1 MSDFFS
7 IGWSNYIALVSLVGI
22 VWCIWLLFSQRKAK
36 VVHTP
41 DGAVADTGHVWD
53 GDLRELNNPLPRWW
67 MWMFL
72 LSCIFGLVYLV
83 LFPGLGSFP
92 GIMGYSTDRSLMKS
106 MTTANDELKPVYAK
120 YVTMDIEQVAADP
133 KAREMGQRLFL
144 NSCAQCH
151 GSDAGGA
158 KGFPNLTDGDWLYG
172 GSPENIKTTITNG
185 RGGVMPPFPQL
196 DSKQIVDVANYV
208 RSLSGL
214 PADDLKAARG
224 AEVFKA
230 NCVACHG
237 ADGKGNIAIGAPNLT
252 DKTWLY
258 GSSEATIVETV
269 TKGRTAM
276 MPAQDKVLSPEKIQ
290 LLTAYVWG
298 LSNNKQPAAA
308 QAEVK

>member
-1 MSDFFS
+1 MSDFFNS
-7 IGWSNYIALVSLVGI
+7 GWSNYIALVSLVGI
-22 VWCIWLLFSQRKAK
+22 VWCIWLLASQRKAK
-36 VVHTP
+36 VIHTA

-67 MWMFL
+67 AWMFL
-72 LSCIFGLVYLV
+72 LSCFFALGYLV

-92 GIMGYSTDRSLMKS
+92 GVVGYTTDGALMSS
-106 MTTANDELKPVYAK
+106 MTEANDELKPVYAK
-120 YVTMDIEQVAADP
+120 YVQMDIEQVAADP

-172 GSPENIKTTITNG
+172 GSPENIKTTLING
-185 RGGVMPPFPQL
+185 RNGVMPAFGHL
-196 DSKQIVDVANYV
+196 ESAQIVDLANYV

-214 PADDLKAARG
+214 PADDAKVARG
-224 AEVFKA
+224 AELFKT
-230 NCVACHG
+230 NCAACHG
-237 ADGKGNIAIGAPNLT
+237 ADGKGNIAMGAPNLT

-258 GSSEATIVETV
+258 GGSEATIVETL
-269 TKGRTAM
+269 TKGRMAM
-276 MPAQDKVLSPEKIQ
+276 MPSQDKVLSPEKIH

-298 LSNNKQPAAA
+298 LSNNKTATA
-308 QAEVK
+308 K

>member
-1 MSDFFS
+1 MSDFFNS
-7 IGWSNYIALVSLVGI
+7 GWSNYIALVSLVGI

-36 VVHTP
+36 VIHTA

-92 GIMGYSTDRSLMKS
+92 GVVGYSTDGALMSS
-106 MTTANDELKPVYAK
+106 MTEANDELKPVYAK
-120 YVTMDIEQVAADP
+120 YVKMDIEQVAVDP

-151 GSDAGGA
+151 GSDAGGS

-172 GSPENIKTTITNG
+172 GSPENIKTTLING
-185 RGGVMPPFPQL
+185 RNGVMPAYGHL
-196 DSKQIVDVANYV
+196 DTAQIVDLANYV

-214 PADDLKAARG
+214 PADDAKVTRG
-224 AEVFKA
+224 AEAFQS

-237 ADGKGNIAIGAPNLT
+237 VDGKGNIALGAPNLT
-252 DKTWLY
+252 DKNWLY
-258 GSSEATIVETV
+258 GGSEATIVETL
-269 TKGRTAM
+269 TKGRMAM
-276 MPAQDKVLSPEKIQ
+276 MPSQDKVLSPEKIH

-298 LSNNKQPAAA
+298 LSNNKTATA
-308 QAEVK
+308 K

>member
-1 MSDFFS
+1 MSDFFNS
-7 IGWSNYIALVSLVGI
+7 GWSNYIALVSLVGI
-22 VWCIWLLFSQRKAK
+22 VWCVWLLFSQRKAK
-36 VVHTP
+36 VVHTA

-72 LSCIFGLVYLV
+72 LSCIFGLIYLV
-83 LFPGLGSFP
+83 LFPGLGSYP
-92 GIMGYSTDRSLMKS
+92 GVVGYSTDGALMSS
-106 MTTANDELKPVYAK
+106 MTEANDELKPVYAK
-120 YVTMDIEQVAADP
+120 YVKMDIEQVAADP

-158 KGFPNLTDGDWLYG
+158 KGFPNLTDRDWLYG
-172 GSPENIKTTITNG
+172 GSPENIKTTLING
-185 RGGVMPPFPQL
+185 RNGVMPAYGHL
-196 DSKQIVDVANYV
+196 ESAQIVDLANYV

-214 PADDLKAARG
+214 PADDAKVARG
-224 AEVFKA
+224 AELFKA

-237 ADGKGNIAIGAPNLT
+237 TDGKGNIVLGAPNLT

-258 GSSEATIVETV
+258 GGSEATIVETL
-269 TKGRTAM
+269 TKGRMAM
-276 MPAQDKVLSPEKIQ
+276 MPSQDKVLSPEKIH

-298 LSNNKQPAAA
+298 LSNNKTAAA
-308 QAEVK
+308 K

>member
-1 MSDFFS
+1 MSDFFNS
-7 IGWSNYIALVSLVGI
+7 GWSNYIALVSLVGI

-36 VVHTP
+36 VVHTAN
-41 DGAVADTGHVWD
+41 GAVADTGHVWD

-83 LFPGLGSFP
+83 LFPGLGSYP
-92 GIMGYSTDRSLMKS
+92 GVVGYSTDGALMSS
-106 MTTANDELKPVYAK
+106 MTEANDELKPVYAK
-120 YVTMDIEQVAADP
+120 YVKMDIEQVAADP

-172 GSPENIKTTITNG
+172 GSPENIKTTLING
-185 RGGVMPPFPQL
+185 RNGVMPAYGHL
-196 DSKQIVDVANYV
+196 ESAQIVDLANYV

-214 PADDLKAARG
+214 PADDAKVARG
-224 AEVFKA
+224 AELFKA

-237 ADGKGNIAIGAPNLT
+237 ADGKGNIALGAPNLT

-258 GSSEATIVETV
+258 GGSEATIVETL
-269 TKGRTAM
+269 TKGRMAM
-276 MPAQDKVLSPEKIQ
+276 MPSQDKVLSPEKIH

-298 LSNNKQPAAA
+298 LSNNKTAAA
-308 QAEVK
+308 K

>member
-1 MSDFFS
+1 MSDFFNS
-7 IGWSNYIALVSLVGI
+7 GWSNYIALVSLVGI

-36 VVHTP
+36 VVHTA

-83 LFPGLGSFP
+83 LFPGLGSYP
-92 GIMGYSTDRSLMKS
+92 GVVGYSTDGALMSS
-106 MTTANDELKPVYAK
+106 MTEANDELKPVYAK
-120 YVTMDIEQVAADP
+120 YVKMDIEQVAADP

-172 GSPENIKTTITNG
+172 GSPENIKTTLING
-185 RGGVMPPFPQL
+185 RNGVMPAYGHL
-196 DSKQIVDVANYV
+196 ESAQIVDLANYV

-214 PADDLKAARG
+214 PVDDAKVARG
-224 AEVFKA
+224 AELFKA

-237 ADGKGNIAIGAPNLT
+237 ADGKGNIALGAPNLT

-258 GSSEATIVETV
+258 GGSEATIVETL
-269 TKGRTAM
+269 TKGRMAM
-276 MPAQDKVLSPEKIQ
+276 MPSQDKVLSPEKIH

-298 LSNNKQPAAA
+298 LSNNKTAAA
-308 QAEVK
+308 K

>member
-7 IGWSNYIALVSLVGI
+7 SAWSNYIALVSLVGI

-36 VVHTP
+36 VLHTA

-72 LSCIFGLVYLV
+72 LSCIFALVYLV
-83 LFPGLGSFP
+83 LYPGLGSYP
-92 GIMGYSTDRSLMKS
+92 GILGYSTDGALMSS
-106 MTTANDELKPVYAK
+106 MTNANNELKPVYAK
-120 YVTMDIEQVAADP
+120 YVKMDIEQVAADP

-151 GSDAGGA
+151 GSDAGGS

-172 GSPENIKTTITNG
+172 GSPENIRTTIVNG
-185 RGGVMPPFPQL
+185 RAGVMPPFPQL
-196 DSKQIVDVANYV
+196 DDKQIADVTNYV
-208 RSLSGL
+208 RSLSRL
-214 PADDLKAARG
+214 PADDLKVARG

-230 NCVACHG
+230 NCIACHG
-237 ADGKGNIAIGAPNLT
+237 ADGKGNIVLGAPNLA

-258 GSSEATIVETV
+258 GSSEVVVIETL
-269 TKGRTAM
+269 TKGRMAM
-276 MPAQDKVLSPEKIQ
+276 MPAQDKVLSSEKIH

-298 LSNNKQPAAA
+298 LSNNKSAA
-308 QAEVK
+308 K

>member
-7 IGWSNYIALVSLVGI
+7 SAWSIYIALVSLLGI

-36 VVHTP
+36 VLHTA

-72 LSCIFGLVYLV
+72 LSCIFALVYLV
-83 LFPGLGSFP
+83 LYPGLGSYP
-92 GIMGYSTDRSLMKS
+92 GILGYSTDGALMS
-106 MTTANDELKPVYAK
+106 FMTNANDELKPVYAK
-120 YVTMDIEQVAADP
+120 YVKMDIEQVAADP

-151 GSDAGGA
+151 GSDAGGS

-172 GSPENIKTTITNG
+172 GSPENIKTTIVNG

-196 DSKQIVDVANYV
+196 EDKQIVDVTNYV

-214 PADDLKAARG
+214 PADDLRITRG
-224 AEVFKA
+224 VEVFKA

-237 ADGKGNIAIGAPNLT
+237 VDGKGNIALGAPNLA

-258 GSSEATIVETV
+258 GSSEAVIIETI
-269 TKGRTAM
+269 TKGRMAM
-276 MPAQDKVLSPEKIQ
+276 MPAQDKVLSSEKIH

-298 LSNNKQPAAA
+298 LSNNKSAA
-308 QAEVK
+308 K

>member
-7 IGWSNYIALVSLVGI
+7 SGWSAYIALVSLVGI

-36 VVHTP
+36 VVHTA

-92 GIMGYSTDRSLMKS
+92 GVLGYSTDGSLMKS

-172 GSPENIKTTITNG
+172 GSPENIKTTIVNG

-224 AEVFKA
+224 ADVFKS
-230 NCVACHG
+230 NCAACHG
-237 ADGKGNIAIGAPNLT
+237 PDGKGNIALGAPNLT
-252 DKTWLY
+252 DKVWLY
-258 GSSEATIVETV
+258 GGSEATIVETV
-269 TKGRTAM
+269 TKGRMAM

-298 LSNNKQPAAA
+298 LSNNKPAAA
-308 QAEVK
+308 K

>member
-1 MSDFFS
+1 MSDFLGA
-7 IGWSNYIALVSLVGI
+7 GWSTYIALVTLVGI
-22 VWCIWLLFSQRKAK
+22 VWCIWLLFSQRKTK
-36 VVHTP
+36 VTLKP
-41 DGAVADTGHVWD
+41 DGQVDDTGHVWD
-53 GDLRELNNPLPRWW
+53 DDLRELNNPLPRWW

-72 LSCIFGLVYLV
+72 ISCIFALVYLA
-83 LFPGLGSFP
+83 LYPGLGSYP
-92 GIMGYSTDRSLMKS
+92 GILGYSTDGALMKS

-120 YVTMDIEQVAADP
+120 YVKMDIEQIAADP
-133 KAREMGQRLFL
+133 QAREMGQRLFL

-151 GSDAGGA
+151 GSDAGGS

-214 PADDLKAARG
+214 PADDLKTARG

-230 NCVACHG
+230 NCAACHG
-237 ADGKGNIAIGAPNLT
+237 PDGKGNIALGAPNLT
-252 DKTWLY
+252 DKVWLY
-258 GSSEATIVETV
+258 GGSEATIVETV
-269 TKGRTAM
+269 TKGRMAM

-298 LSNNKQPAAA
+298 LSNNKQATAS
-308 QAEVK
+308 K

>member
-7 IGWSNYIALVSLVGI
+7 SAWSNYIALVSLVGI

-36 VVHTP
+36 VLHTA

-72 LSCIFGLVYLV
+72 LSCIFALVYLV
-83 LFPGLGSFP
+83 LYPGLGSYP
-92 GIMGYSTDRSLMKS
+92 GILGYSTDGALMSS
-106 MTTANDELKPVYAK
+106 MTNANDELKPVYAK
-120 YVTMDIEQVAADP
+120 YVKMDIEQVAADP

-151 GSDAGGA
+151 GSDAGGS

-172 GSPENIKTTITNG
+172 GSPENIRTTIVNG
-185 RGGVMPPFPQL
+185 RAGVMPPFPQL
-196 DSKQIVDVANYV
+196 DDKQIADVTNYV
-208 RSLSGL
+208 RSLSRL
-214 PADDLKAARG
+214 PADDLKVARG

-230 NCVACHG
+230 NCIACHG
-237 ADGKGNIAIGAPNLT
+237 ADGKGNIVLGAPNLA

-258 GSSEATIVETV
+258 GSSEAVIIETI
-269 TKGRTAM
+269 TKGRMAM
-276 MPAQDKVLSPEKIQ
+276 MPAQDKVLSSEKIH

-298 LSNNKQPAAA
+298 LSNNKSAA
-308 QAEVK
+308 K

>member
-7 IGWSNYIALVSLVGI
+7 SGWSNYIALVSLVGI

-36 VVHTP
+36 VVHTAE
-41 DGAVADTGHVWD
+41 GAVADTGHVWD

-92 GIMGYSTDRSLMKS
+92 GVLGYSTDGSLMKS

-172 GSPENIKTTITNG
+172 GSPENIKTTIVNG

-214 PADDLKAARG
+214 PADDIKVARG

-230 NCVACHG
+230 NCAACHG
-237 ADGKGNIAIGAPNLT
+237 ADGKGNIALGAPNLT

-258 GSSEATIVETV
+258 GGSEATIIETV
-269 TKGRTAM
+269 TKGRMAM
-276 MPAQDKVLSPEKIQ
+276 MPAQDKVLSPEKIH

-298 LSNNKQPAAA
+298 LSNNKQPAT
-308 QAEVK
+308 VK

>member
-7 IGWSNYIALVSLVGI
+7 SAWSNYIALVSLVGI

-36 VVHTP
+36 VLHTA

-72 LSCIFGLVYLV
+72 LSCIFALVYLV
-83 LFPGLGSFP
+83 LYPGLGSYP
-92 GIMGYSTDRSLMKS
+92 GILGYSTDGALMSS
-106 MTTANDELKPVYAK
+106 MTNANNELKPVYAK
-120 YVTMDIEQVAADP
+120 YVKMDIEQVAADP

-151 GSDAGGA
+151 GSDAGGS

-172 GSPENIKTTITNG
+172 GSPENIRTTIVNG

-196 DSKQIVDVANYV
+196 DDKQIADVTNYV
-208 RSLSGL
+208 RNLSRL
-214 PADDLKAARG
+214 PADDLKVARG

-230 NCVACHG
+230 NCIACHG
-237 ADGKGNIAIGAPNLT
+237 ADGKGNIVLGAPNLA

-258 GSSEATIVETV
+258 GSSEAVVIETL
-269 TKGRTAM
+269 TKGRMAM
-276 MPAQDKVLSPEKIQ
+276 MPAQDKVLSSEKIH

-298 LSNNKQPAAA
+298 LSNNKSAA
-308 QAEVK
+308 K

>member
-7 IGWSNYIALVSLVGI
+7 SGWSIYIALVSLVGI
-22 VWCIWLLFSQRKAK
+22 FWCIWLLASVRKAK
-36 VVHTP
+36 VILGP
-41 DGAVADTGHVWD
+41 DGQVTDTGHVWD
-53 GDLRELNNPLPRWW
+53 DNLRELNNPLPRWW

-83 LFPGLGSFP
+83 LYPGLGAYP
-92 GIMGYSTDRSLMKS
+92 GILGYSTDGSLMKS

-120 YVTMDIEQVAADP
+120 YVKMDIVQVAADP

-158 KGFPNLTDGDWLYG
+158 KGFPNLTDRDWLYG

-185 RGGVMPPFPQL
+185 RSGVMPPFPQL

-237 ADGKGNIAIGAPNLT
+237 ADGKGNIALGAPNLT

-269 TKGRTAM
+269 TKGRMAM

-298 LSNNKQPAAA
+298 LSNNQQPAAT
-308 QAEVK
+308 K

>member
-7 IGWSNYIALVSLVGI
+7 SGWSSYIALVSLVGI
-22 VWCIWLLFSQRKAK
+22 VWCVWLLFSQRKAK
-36 VVHTP
+36 VVHTA

-72 LSCIFGLVYLV
+72 LSCVFGLVYLV

-92 GIMGYSTDRSLMKS
+92 GVLGYSTDGSLMKS
-106 MTTANDELKPVYAK
+106 MTSANEELKPVYAK
-120 YVTMDIEQVAADP
+120 YVTMDSEQGSADP

-172 GSPENIKTTITNG
+172 GSPENIKTTLING
-185 RGGVMPPFPQL
+185 RAGVMPPFPQL

-224 AEVFKA
+224 ADVYKS
-230 NCVACHG
+230 NCAACHG
-237 ADGKGNIAIGAPNLT
+237 PEGKGNIALGAPNLT
-252 DKTWLY
+252 DKVWLY
-258 GSSEATIVETV
+258 GGSEATIIETV
-269 TKGRTAM
+269 TKGRMAM
-276 MPAQDKVLSPEKIQ
+276 MPAQDKVLSPEKIH

-308 QAEVK
+308 K

>member
-7 IGWSNYIALVSLVGI
+7 SAWSNYIALVSLVGI

-36 VVHTP
+36 VLHTA

-72 LSCIFGLVYLV
+72 LSCIFALVYLV
-83 LFPGLGSFP
+83 LYPGLGSYP
-92 GIMGYSTDRSLMKS
+92 GILGYSTDGALMSS
-106 MTTANDELKPVYAK
+106 MTNANNELKPVYAK
-120 YVTMDIEQVAADP
+120 YVKMDIEQVAADP

-151 GSDAGGA
+151 GSDAGGS

-172 GSPENIKTTITNG
+172 GSPENIRTTIVNG
-185 RGGVMPPFPQL
+185 RAGVMPPFPQL
-196 DSKQIVDVANYV
+196 DDKQIADVTNYV
-208 RSLSGL
+208 RNLSRL
-214 PADDLKAARG
+214 PADDLKVARG

-237 ADGKGNIAIGAPNLT
+237 ADGKGNIVLGAPNLA

-258 GSSEATIVETV
+258 GSSEAVVIETL
-269 TKGRTAM
+269 TKGRMAM
-276 MPAQDKVLSPEKIQ
+276 MPAQDKVLSSEKIH

-298 LSNNKQPAAA
+298 LSNNKSAA
-308 QAEVK
+308 K

>member
-1 MSDFFS
+1 MSDFLGA
-7 IGWSNYIALVSLVGI
+7 GWSAYIALVTLVGI
-22 VWCIWLLFSQRKAK
+22 VWCIWLLLSQRTTK
-36 VVHTP
+36 VTLKP
-41 DGAVADTGHVWD
+41 DGDVADTGHVWD

-72 LSCIFGLVYLV
+72 ISCIFGLVYLV
-83 LFPGLGSFP
+83 LYPGLGSYP
-92 GIMGYSTDRSLMKS
+92 GILGYSTDGALMKS
-106 MTTANDELKPVYAK
+106 MTTANDELKPIYAQ
-120 YVTMDIEQVAADP
+120 YVKMDIEQIAADP

-151 GSDAGGA
+151 GSDAGGS

-214 PADDLKAARG
+214 PSDDLKAARG
-224 AEVFKA
+224 SEVFKA

-237 ADGKGNIAIGAPNLT
+237 ADAKGNIALGAPNLT

-269 TKGRTAM
+269 TKGRMAM

-298 LSNNKQPAAA
+298 LSNNKQPAS
-308 QAEVK
+308 K

>member
-7 IGWSNYIALVSLVGI
+7 SAWSNYIALVSLVGI

-36 VVHTP
+36 VLHTA

-72 LSCIFGLVYLV
+72 LSCIFALVYLV
-83 LFPGLGSFP
+83 LYPGLGSYP
-92 GIMGYSTDRSLMKS
+92 GILGYSTDGALMSS
-106 MTTANDELKPVYAK
+106 MTNANNELKPVYAK
-120 YVTMDIEQVAADP
+120 YVKMDIEQVAADP

-151 GSDAGGA
+151 GSDAGGS

-172 GSPENIKTTITNG
+172 GSPENIKTTIVNG

-196 DSKQIVDVANYV
+196 EDKQIVDVTNYV

-214 PADDLKAARG
+214 PADDLRITRG

-237 ADGKGNIAIGAPNLT
+237 VDGKGNIALGAPNLA

-258 GSSEATIVETV
+258 GSSEAVIIETI
-269 TKGRTAM
+269 TKGRMAM
-276 MPAQDKVLSPEKIQ
+276 MPAQDKVLSSEKIH

-298 LSNNKQPAAA
+298 LSNNKSAA
-308 QAEVK
+308 K

>member
-1 MSDFFS
+1 MSDFLS
-7 IGWSNYIALVSLVGI
+7 GGWSIYIALIALAGI
-22 VWCIWLLFSQRKAK
+22 FWCIWLLFSQRKAK
-36 VVHTP
+36 VVHTA

-53 GDLRELNNPLPRWW
+53 GDLRELNNPLPSWW

-72 LSCIFGLVYLV
+72 LSCIFALVYLI

-92 GIMGYSTDRSLMKS
+92 GVVGYSTDGALMKS
-106 MTTANDELKPVYAK
+106 MTAANDELKPVYAK
-120 YVTMDIEQVAADP
+120 YVKMDIEQVAADP

-172 GSPENIKTTITNG
+172 GSPENIKTTIVNG
-185 RGGVMPPFPQL
+185 RAGVMPPFPQL

-214 PADDLKAARG
+214 PADDLKVARG

-230 NCVACHG
+230 NCAACHG
-237 ADGKGNIAIGAPNLT
+237 PEGKGNIALGAPNLT

-258 GSSEATIVETV
+258 GGSEATIIETV
-269 TKGRTAM
+269 TKGRMAQ

-298 LSNNKQPAAA
+298 LSNNKQPTAA
-308 QAEVK
+308 K

>member
-7 IGWSNYIALVSLVGI
+7 SAWSIYIALVSLLGI

-36 VVHTP
+36 VLHTA

-72 LSCIFGLVYLV
+72 LSCIFALVYLV
-83 LFPGLGSFP
+83 LYPGLGSYP
-92 GIMGYSTDRSLMKS
+92 GILGYSTDGALMSS
-106 MTTANDELKPVYAK
+106 MTNANDELKPVYAK
-120 YVTMDIEQVAADP
+120 YVKMDIEQVAADP

-151 GSDAGGA
+151 GSDAGGS

-172 GSPENIKTTITNG
+172 GSPENIRTTIVNG

-196 DSKQIVDVANYV
+196 EDKQIVDVTNYV

-214 PADDLKAARG
+214 PADDLRITRG

-237 ADGKGNIAIGAPNLT
+237 VDGKGNIALGAPNLA

-258 GSSEATIVETV
+258 GSSEAVIIETI
-269 TKGRTAM
+269 TKGRMAM
-276 MPAQDKVLSPEKIQ
+276 MPAQDKVLSSEKIH

-298 LSNNKQPAAA
+298 LSNNKSAA
-308 QAEVK
+308 K